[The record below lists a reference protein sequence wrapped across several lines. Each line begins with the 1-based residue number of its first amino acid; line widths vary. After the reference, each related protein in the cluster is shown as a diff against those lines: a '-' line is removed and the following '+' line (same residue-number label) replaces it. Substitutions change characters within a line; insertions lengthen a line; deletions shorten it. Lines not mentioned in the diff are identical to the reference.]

1 MINVSFCYPEG
12 DRMKRERFLILS
24 VLVLLTL
31 TISAAGETLDAYF
44 TCRFSRSP
52 AVYTGPSDTFFRAG
66 KAQYGSPGQARVYG
80 EENGWLLIGY
90 QTSSGRY
97 RLGYIDASAALD
109 KMYDEPADA
118 VLRSLSFDYAPVLLT
133 RDCDLTDDP
142 VISRSP
148 IDRLE
153 AGQECVFLAVL
164 DHTWAYI
171 ELRTGR
177 EWKRGFLPLNAVS
190 GWEALVPQEPDMN
203 PDPAVLETLP
213 FYPFFTPVPAA
224 TPQPTAAPWN
234 FVYPSAGFAG
244 VWAIA
249 NQRLVTRGGPSSLYP
264 ETGIFYLQTM
274 PVLVLAKH
282 YDGDAGIWWV
292 KCRVEGEDG
301 TARALW
307 TSVRRFYNQDW
318 LLGQLPAE

>member
-1 MINVSFCYPEG
+1 
-12 DRMKRERFLILS
+12 MKRKRFLILS
-24 VLVLLTL
+24 VLVLLAL
-31 TISAAGETLDAYF
+31 TVSAAGETLDTCF

-52 AVYTGPSDTFFRAG
+52 AVYTGPSDTYFRAG

-97 RLGYIDASAALD
+97 RLGYIDASSALD

-118 VLRSLSFDYAPVLLT
+118 VLRSLSFDYVPVLLT
-133 RDCDLTDDP
+133 RDCELTDDP
-142 VISRSP
+142 VISRTP
-148 IDRLE
+148 IDSLK

-164 DHTWAYI
+164 DRAWAYI

-190 GWEALVPQEPDMN
+190 GWETLAPQKPDTIPDTAVP
-203 PDPAVLETLP
+203 ETVP
-213 FYPFFTPVPAA
+213 FYPFFTPTPAV
-224 TPQPTAAPWN
+224 TPQPTSAPWN
-234 FVYPSAGFAG
+234 NMDPSEALAG

-249 NQRLVTRGGPSSLYP
+249 NQRLVTRGGPSFLYP

-274 PVLVLAKH
+274 PVLILARH
-282 YDGDAGIWWV
+282 YDDETGVWWV

-301 TARALW
+301 AARALW
-307 TSVRRFYNQDW
+307 TSVRRFYNQEW
-318 LLGQLPAE
+318 LLGQLPDE